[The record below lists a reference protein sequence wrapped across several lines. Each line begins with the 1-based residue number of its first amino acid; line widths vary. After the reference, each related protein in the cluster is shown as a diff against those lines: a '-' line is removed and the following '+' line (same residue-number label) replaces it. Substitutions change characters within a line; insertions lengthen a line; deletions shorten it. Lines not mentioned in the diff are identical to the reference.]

1 MVGDGFAIRPTSDV
15 VVAPVDATVT
25 VLMEESRHAIGL
37 TLDDGTELLLH
48 VGLDTVA
55 MGGEGFTYLVK
66 QGDHVSKG
74 EPLLRFDRDKIRK
87 AGHPDTVICVVTNP
101 ADHAAFSFPTGGK
114 VVAGKDAVAHRVA
127 AEATVQPA

>member
-15 VVAPVDATVT
+15 VVAPADATVT

-55 MGGEGFTYLVK
+55 MGGEGFTYFVK
-66 QGDHVSKG
+66 QGEIGRAHV
-74 EPLLRFDRDKIRK
+74 
-87 AGHPDTVICVVTNP
+87 
-101 ADHAAFSFPTGGK
+101 
-114 VVAGKDAVAHRVA
+114 
-127 AEATVQPA
+127 